1 MLTLTIQTEEREK
14 TIGIVRINLSD
25 FLNREK
31 LPLKRQLQTLPI
43 EKSAD
48 PSAQIELEISITQFD
63 GKETS
68 PLSS

>member
-1 MLTLTIQTEEREK
+1 M
-14 TIGIVRINLSD
+14 RINLSD